1 MVRPFKIEWNAFL
14 YITQV
19 NFTCTKGNLISGRE
33 IVVSALYSVHYLIIQ
48 NRAIIQLKYIYIGT
62 ALEALTSMQSF
73 LRGRPST
80 FKSLENAIEWRS
92 VQKYFY

>member
-1 MVRPFKIEWNAFL
+1 MVAS
-14 YITQV
+14 V
-19 NFTCTKGNLISGRE
+19 
-33 IVVSALYSVHYLIIQ
+33 LYSVQ
-48 NRAIIQLKYIYIGT
+48 SCNNSVKIYIGT

-92 VQKYFY
+92 VQYIYILLFGRLLKML